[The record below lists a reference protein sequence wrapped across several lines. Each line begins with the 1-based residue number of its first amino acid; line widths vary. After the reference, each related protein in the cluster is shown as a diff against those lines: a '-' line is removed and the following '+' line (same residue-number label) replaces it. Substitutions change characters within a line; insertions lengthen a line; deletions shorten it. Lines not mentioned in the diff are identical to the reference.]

1 MFLCGDWNIDFMQ
14 DAGNPIDLED
24 LLSRYISK
32 YSSIATRVTKLTSS
46 LIDVMIMDLMFCMEP
61 STVIE
66 LGLSGHH
73 AQTLP
78 VVFKNYTKI
87 NRRIL

>member
-1 MFLCGDWNIDFMQ
+1 MLLCGDWNIDFVQ
-14 DAGNPIDLED
+14 DGGNPIDLED

-32 YSSIATRVTKLTSS
+32 YSSIATRVTKPTST
-46 LIDVMIMDLMFCMEP
+46 LIGVMIMDLTFCMEP
-61 STVIE
+61 LTVIE
-66 LGLSGHH
+66 LGLSDHH
-73 AQTLP
+73 TQTLP